1 MTVEERVY
9 KEALEYCHTRICKE
23 CPLAMFYGI
32 NGSYQC
38 ALYGMRKYFEM
49 ILNKELEID

>member
-9 KEALEYCHTRICKE
+9 KEALEYCYTHKCKE
-23 CPLAMFYGI
+23 CPLAMFYGK
-32 NGSYQC
+32 NGIYQC